1 MIDPIQPPYAMPG
14 KTPARGRWLAGLAL
28 AVAFVAGGVTLPPLA
43 AGAEDGAMHGM
54 MGGSGHGGMHAMAMA
69 HLTRMLDAA
78 GASADQRTQI
88 TTILHAGFQPM
99 AGLHTDMRQ
108 THARLHTLLLAP
120 TIDRAA
126 LEQLRASQIA
136 KIDEASR
143 TLVKAMADAAEV
155 LRPDQRAKLA
165 SMAPAAHAPS

>member
-1 MIDPIQPPYAMPG
+1 MIHPIQPPSAIPR
-14 KTPARGRWLAGLAL
+14 KTRARGRWLAGLAL

-43 AGAEDGAMHGM
+43 AAAEDSAMQGM
-54 MGGSGHGGMHAMAMA
+54 MGGSGHSGMHAMAMA

-78 GASADQRTQI
+78 GASAEQQTQI
-88 TTILHAGFQPM
+88 TAILHAGFQPM
-99 AGLHTDMRQ
+99 ASLHTDMRQ
-108 THARLHTLLLAP
+108 THERLHALLLAP

-136 KIDEASR
+136 QIDQASR

-165 SMAPAAHAPS
+165 SMALAPHAPS